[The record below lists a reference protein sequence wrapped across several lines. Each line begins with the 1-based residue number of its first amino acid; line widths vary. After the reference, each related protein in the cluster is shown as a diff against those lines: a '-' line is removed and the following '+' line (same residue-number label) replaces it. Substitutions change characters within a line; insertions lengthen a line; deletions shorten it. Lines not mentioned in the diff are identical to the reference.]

1 MVDRAQAIS
10 KLLDQG
16 HDVGM
21 SMLKTLLVVG

>member
-16 HDVGM
+16 RDIAM
-21 SMLKTLLVVG
+21 SMVKTLLVVG

>member
-16 HDVGM
+16 RDVGM
-21 SMLKTLLVVG
+21 SMVKTLLVVG

>member
-16 HDVGM
+16 RDVGM
-21 SMLKTLLVVG
+21 SMLKMLLVVG